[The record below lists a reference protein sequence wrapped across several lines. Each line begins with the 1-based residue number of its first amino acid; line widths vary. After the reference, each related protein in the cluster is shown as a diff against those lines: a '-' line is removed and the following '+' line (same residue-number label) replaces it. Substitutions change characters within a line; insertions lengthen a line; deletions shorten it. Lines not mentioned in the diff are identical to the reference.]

1 MDLTDV
7 TAHEAAAQMS
17 DAYVDDSSVLD
28 QAEGI
33 TDVVDSSTPDED
45 DRTEQTDVQNSY
57 KKYLCSSK
65 MSCYDD
71 PFTLDYYDDP
81 SSGSNY
87 SSPSLSII
95 SS

>member
-1 MDLTDV
+1 
-7 TAHEAAAQMS
+7 MS

-28 QAEGI
+28 QVVTEDDEGI
-33 TDVVDSSTPDED
+33 TDVDDSSTPDED